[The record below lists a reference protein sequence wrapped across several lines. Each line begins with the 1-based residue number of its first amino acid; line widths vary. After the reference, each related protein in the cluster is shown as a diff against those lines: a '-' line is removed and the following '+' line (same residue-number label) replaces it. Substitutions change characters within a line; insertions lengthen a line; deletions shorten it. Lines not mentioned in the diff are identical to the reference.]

1 MLRVDVE
8 DEGSFLLVPAKKCLL
23 GPRKNTPW
31 KSLEYP
37 EMTCDGRSHAYILV
51 AHSHPPWF

>member
-8 DEGSFLLVPAKKCLL
+8 EEDSVLLVPAKKCLL
-23 GPRKNTPW
+23 GPCKNTPW